1 MRVLV
6 TRPQAESERTAAALR
21 ARGHEAVLA
30 PLLRIEPVAD
40 AVIAPTSAIAILMTS
55 GNAARAAAAHPA
67 LGAIRRLPVLAVGR
81 QTAEAARAAGFADVI
96 SAEGDAAALAAL
108 AAQRFGSRAATL
120 LYLAGND
127 RARNLAADLA
137 PGGIAIETV
146 VIYRARAVQ
155 SLPAAARAALAAGTI
170 AGVLH
175 YSARTAAIFLQCAA
189 RDGLTETARGLAH
202 YCLSR
207 RVAQTLRDAQFEHV
221 LVAARPDEAAMLD
234 LLKSS

>member
-40 AVIAPTSAIAILMTS
+40 AVIDPTSAIAILMTS
-55 GNAARAAAAHPA
+55 GNAARAAADHPA
-67 LGAIRRLPVLAVGR
+67 LGAIRHLPVLAVGR
-81 QTAEAARAAGFADVI
+81 QTAAAARAAGFADVI

-137 PGGIAIETV
+137 PRGIAIETV
-146 VIYRARAVQ
+146 VIYRASAVQ

-175 YSARTAAIFLQCAA
+175 YSARTAAIFLQCTA

-207 RVAQTLRDAQFEHV
+207 RVAQTLRDARFERV